1 MLKATTLLTTLIA
14 LAPLAVFA
22 SPEPDPA
29 SPPTGSRNP
38 RVRPYDG
45 RTAAMLLE
53 GLERSPTLRAIA
65 DRLEQLDV
73 IVYVKMHPALR
84 KKLAGT
90 MTWLAATAS
99 HRYVCISLNP
109 EMGREALIAALG
121 HELQH
126 ALEVA
131 EAPWVVDPA
140 SLQAYYEKHG
150 HSTVKH
156 INGWDSLAAQVV
168 GDDVRRDLA
177 GMRRGRLVADSIQA
191 FNPLEW
197 HIVYRHARSML
208 PP

>member
-1 MLKATTLLTTLIA
+1 MLKVATLLTTLIA

-22 SPEPDPA
+22 SPEPDTQ
-29 SPPTGSRNP
+29 SPDVVSRNP

-45 RTAAMLLE
+45 KTATLLVE
-53 GLERSPTLRAIA
+53 GLERSTTMRAIV

-73 IVYVKMHPALR
+73 IVYLEMQPALR

-90 MTWLAATAS
+90 LTWLAATEAN
-99 HRYVCISLNP
+99 RYVRISLNP
-109 EMGREALIAALG
+109 EMMHDSLIAALG

-140 SLQAYYEKHG
+140 SLQAYYEKNG
-150 HSTVKH
+150 MSTARH
-156 INGWDSLAAQVV
+156 INGWDSLAARVA
-168 GDDVRRDLA
+168 GYDIRRELA
-177 GMRRGRLVADSIQA
+177 GMRGVRTVADSIQP
-191 FNPLEW
+191 FNAQEW
-197 HIVYRHARSML
+197 HIVYRRARSML